1 MLDRLTHESFA
12 PYIGTEFRIHINA
25 SASVAA
31 ELVDVTVRSQ
41 RMPRASWATSNE
53 PQREPFSIVFRC
65 PLEQPLLQQMYRI
78 EHATIGVIEGLF
90 LVPVGINQD
99 GRFYEAVFS

>member
-1 MLDRLTHESFA
+1 MLDCLTHESFA
-12 PYIGTEFRIHINA
+12 PYIGTEFHIHINA
-25 SASVAA
+25 SAIVST
-31 ELVDVTVRSQ
+31 ELVEVIVRSQ
-41 RMPRASWATSNE
+41 RVPRAAWATSNE
-53 PQREPFSIVFRC
+53 PQREPFSIVFRG

-78 EHATIGVIEGLF
+78 EHATMGVIEGLF